1 MAVSMYKIRSNP
13 VVTSKF
19 KHKKAIKIKT
29 RFKRKK
35 PPETQHLSRF
45 LAISDGPSDRSRTC
59 GLLNPIQARYQ
70 SALHPDM
77 QLYSNRRI
85 LSPAVVPRMRL

>member
-1 MAVSMYKIRSNP
+1 MYKIRSNP

-45 LAISDGPSDRSRTC
+45 LAVFDGPSDRSRTC

>member
-1 MAVSMYKIRSNP
+1 MYKIRSNP

-45 LAISDGPSDRSRTC
+45 LAVFDGPSDRSRTC

-77 QLYSNRRI
+77 QLYSNRHI